1 MNKEPEKKSMETSI
15 HNRQERQRIA
25 DFIALSADYIG
36 VEPPSESTFE
46 RWTADCCCQQA
57 GYREP
62 GA

>member
-1 MNKEPEKKSMETSI
+1 MNKEQGENSMETSAI
-15 HNRQERQRIA
+15 NRPERQHIA

-46 RWTADCCCQQA
+46 RWTSNCCCQQQ